1 VFEHLNLLGQPHKVE
16 KMMASLPS
24 AWEDGEA
31 NREEYYARGI
41 CSFVPMVP
49 WLLSILQHPLGSCML
64 LHNPTSLRLCYGAPV
79 YALQPDIT
87 DNLTSLR
94 ATDSLFGTSLSHNLY
109 SCTSGQLQAQ

>member
-1 VFEHLNLLGQPHKVE
+1 
-16 KMMASLPS
+16 MASLPS

-41 CSFVPMVP
+41 CSFAPTVT

-64 LHNPTSLRLCYGAPV
+64 LHNPPSLRLCYGAPV

-94 ATDSLFGTSLSHNLY
+94 ATDSLFGTTLSHNLTAAHQA
-109 SCTSGQLQAQ
+109 SCKLSNALLARRCLEGSPY